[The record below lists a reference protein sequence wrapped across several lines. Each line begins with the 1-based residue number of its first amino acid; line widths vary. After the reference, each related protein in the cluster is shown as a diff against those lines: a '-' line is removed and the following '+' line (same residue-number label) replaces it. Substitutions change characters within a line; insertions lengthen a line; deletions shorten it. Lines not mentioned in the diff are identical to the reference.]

1 MNTTT
6 IEWAEKTWNP
16 VTGCSPISEG
26 CENCYAKRMAQR
38 LRGRCGYPEDDPFK
52 VTRHDN
58 RLLQPLKLRKPSR
71 IFVCSMGDL
80 FHEDVP
86 NDYIDQVFGVMT
98 HVSVEHHTFLI
109 LTKRPERMRRYIS
122 SLDCQDW
129 GLPRGN
135 IWLGVTA
142 ENQARADER
151 IPILLQIPA
160 AVRFVSVEPMLGPIT
175 LGRYLGLPG
184 IDRHDRCANCG
195 LEAEKASGRIVGNAC
210 YDGEWTCSI
219 ECDDL
224 LNRLG
229 CPLEY
234 KPLDWVICGGE
245 TGPGARPMHPDWVRS
260 LRDQCQAA
268 GVPFLFKQWGEW
280 RPLESADSCPL
291 DKVGYWYQGWR
302 PFSPLYSVGGH
313 SFTIGISPW
322 EAHMAMVG
330 RRTAGRLLDGEIWD
344 EYPEVR

>member
-6 IEWAEKTWNP
+6 IEWATHTWNP

-58 RLLQPLKLRKPSR
+58 RLLQPLKLQTPSR

-86 NDYIDQVFGVMT
+86 NDYIDRVFGVMT

-135 IWLGVTA
+135 IWLGVTV
-142 ENQARADER
+142 ENNNNLWR
-151 IPILLQIPA
+151 IEELLQIPA
-160 AVRFVSVEPMLGPIT
+160 AVRFVSIEPMLGPVDLT
-175 LGRYLGLPG
+175 AVQLDKYTHMNVLEGCGVTTRPGYMGQSLP
-184 IDRHDRCANCG
+184 NCHC
-195 LEAEKASGRIVGNAC
+195 ERI
-210 YDGEWTCSI
+210 
-219 ECDDL
+219 
-224 LNRLG
+224 
-229 CPLEY
+229 
-234 KPLDWVICGGE
+234 DWVICGGE
-245 TGPGARPMHPDWVRS
+245 TGPGARPMHPDWVRFS
-260 LRDQCQAA
+260 RDQCQAA
-268 GVPFLFKQWGEW
+268 GVPFLFKQWGEY
-280 RPLESADSCPL
+280 R
-291 DKVGYWYQGWR
+291 
-302 PFSPLYSVGGH
+302 
-313 SFTIGISPW
+313 
-322 EAHMAMVG
+322 EACAPDDPIWNGQAPKLRHEHGMHFIKLGAKKTG
-330 RRTAGRLLDGEIWD
+330 RILDGEIWD
-344 EYPEVR
+344 EYPEEKA

>member
-6 IEWAEKTWNP
+6 IEWATHTWNP

-135 IWLGVTA
+135 IWLGVTV
-142 ENQARADER
+142 ENNNNLWR
-151 IPILLQIPA
+151 IEELLQIPA
-160 AVRFVSVEPMLGPIT
+160 AVRFVSIEPMLGPVDLT
-175 LGRYLGLPG
+175 AVQLDKYTHMNVLEG
-184 IDRHDRCANCG
+184 CG
-195 LEAEKASGRIVGNAC
+195 GNNKTGVYGTIIAKLSLR
-210 YDGEWTCSI
+210 TH
-219 ECDDL
+219 
-224 LNRLG
+224 RLG
-229 CPLEY
+229 HLRRRNR
-234 KPLDWVICGGE
+234 
-245 TGPGARPMHPDWVRS
+245 PGRKAYAS
-260 LRDQCQAA
+260 
-268 GVPFLFKQWGEW
+268 
-280 RPLESADSCPL
+280 
-291 DKVGYWYQGWR
+291 
-302 PFSPLYSVGGH
+302 
-313 SFTIGISPW
+313 
-322 EAHMAMVG
+322 
-330 RRTAGRLLDGEIWD
+330 
-344 EYPEVR
+344 